1 MRCWIYNRKKQ
12 LAVKYAQQAK
22 KAANEAANQII
33 AAMEFR
39 GMKSRMDNLGEIT

>member
-1 MRCWIYNRKKQ
+1 MRCWIYNRKTQ

-39 GMKSRMDNLGEIT
+39 GMNRMDDLGEIS